1 MRDLKKTHTKKHS
14 GIKLDVE
21 FMMKMIL
28 NIFSST

>member
-1 MRDLKKTHTKKHS
+1 MRDLKKKNHS
-14 GIKLDVE
+14 GIKLDIE